1 MVFMEEGKEL
11 FLLGFSYRVRH
22 LMRKPL
28 YSFYCKCIIIN
39 PYHTF
44 CSIGHEQKSPH
55 LKFLCSDVGQ
65 KELKLNWLSNF
76 NIPMS
81 LFHQW
86 IPGAKMATVPN
97 ECN

>member
-1 MVFMEEGKEL
+1 
-11 FLLGFSYRVRH
+11 
-22 LMRKPL
+22 MRKPL
-28 YSFYCKCIIIN
+28 FSFYCKCIIIN
-39 PYHTF
+39 PYHTL

-76 NIPMS
+76 KIPMS